1 MERGHVIFYDD
12 ILLNSLTSLAK
23 FFFCIFVKLK
33 FFFVLVSAL
42 TFSRNGRVIPFN
54 KK

>member
-12 ILLNSLTSLAK
+12 ILLNSLTSLAN
-23 FFFCIFVKLK
+23 FFFCII
-33 FFFVLVSAL
+33 FFVLVSAL

>member
-23 FFFCIFVKLK
+23 FFLYFCKVEI
-33 FFFVLVSAL
+33 FFVLVSAL